1 MNLRVPVRTF
11 EVVNFLNLAVRTHK
25 PKTFE
30 MLNHHEPNLALD
42 VAQTCAQANAGRRF
56 FDQEVENE
64 IRVNVMKSS
73 AQQWLAAIVA
83 QGQHTN
89 QNYSC

>member
-30 MLNHHEPNLALD
+30 MLNHHEPNVALD
-42 VAQTCAQANAGRRF
+42 AAQGRPAFLGKGTSNEGNA
-56 FDQEVENE
+56 
-64 IRVNVMKSS
+64 ITTITS
-73 AQQWLAAIVA
+73 AQQALATIAA
-83 QGQHTN
+83 QGHRKN
-89 QNYSC
+89 QSYSC

>member
-11 EVVNFLNLAVRTHK
+11 EVVNFFNLAVRTHK

-30 MLNHHEPNLALD
+30 MLNHHEPNVALD
-42 VAQTCAQANAGRRF
+42 VAQAYAQANAGRRF

-64 IRVNVMKSS
+64 IRVLVMRST
-73 AQQWLAAIVA
+73 QQRLAAIAA
-83 QGQHTN
+83 QRYHAN
-89 QNYSC
+89 QSYSG

>member
-11 EVVNFLNLAVRTHK
+11 EVVNFFNLAVRTHK

-30 MLNHHEPNLALD
+30 MLYHHEPNVALD
-42 VAQTCAQANAGRRF
+42 VAQACAQANAGRRF

-64 IRVNVMKSS
+64 IRVLVMRST
-73 AQQWLAAIVA
+73 QQWLSAIVP
-83 QGQHTN
+83 Q
-89 QNYSC
+89 C